1 MEGVHSE
8 TETVPATENRRARR
22 RRIKLAWRKPA
33 LNTLAGLADQMVLRN
48 PKFSKTQ
55 KARAAEAQAARAEYS
70 TEVVNPEDQ
79 LPPKGF
85 PRCLVREEYL
95 DELGELEVDAL
106 ELSET
111 NIELE
116 TLNELLMKKLGNRNG
131 MMATS

>member
-1 MEGVHSE
+1 M
-8 TETVPATENRRARR
+8 
-22 RRIKLAWRKPA
+22 AWRKTA
-33 LNTLAGLADQMVLRN
+33 LNTLAGLDDQMVLRS
-48 PKFSKTQ
+48 PKFIKTQ

-70 TEVVNPEDQ
+70 TEVVDPEVQ